1 MSIRFLPLTVAI
13 VPMRSASGVLRVAVA
28 GDIDESTAPAL
39 RTALDDAAVGHPAG
53 LEVDVAE
60 VTHFSLAG
68 LRVFDDVQRRLGG
81 ALVLLGVGRPVRRLL
96 ELQDRFGPTG
106 IVRR

>member
-1 MSIRFLPLTVAI
+1 MSIRPVPLTVAT
-13 VPMRSASGVLRVAVA
+13 VALRSASGVLRVAVA
-28 GDIDESTAPAL
+28 GDVDEFTAPVL
-39 RTALDDAAVGHPAG
+39 RTALDDVAVGHPAG

-68 LRVFDDVQRRLGG
+68 LRVFDDLRRRLGG

-96 ELQDRFGPTG
+96 DLQDRFGPTG